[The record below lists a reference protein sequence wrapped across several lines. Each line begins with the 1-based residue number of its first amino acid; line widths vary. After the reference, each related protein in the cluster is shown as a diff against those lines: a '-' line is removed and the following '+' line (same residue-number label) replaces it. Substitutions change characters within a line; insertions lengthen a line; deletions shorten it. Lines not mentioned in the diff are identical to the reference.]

1 MKGKILDTGIILGD
15 DGKRYVFSQADV
27 ANSKNRSIESFIG
40 SEVDFM
46 ESGANAQSIYI
57 IYANNSNLNLNSFKE
72 AILSSDIQGIKHK
85 IFCSMG
91 LIFIGAIFGLI
102 PIVGWFISITCFV
115 ISFVLI
121 FMALKALNYQSES
134 KTLIRNWV
142 IAIVSGII
150 VGTLAGI
157 FIGGAVVAMF
167 AFGKS
172 NIGGIGVFAIICIA
186 IGAIFVAYRGL
197 LVARELAFITQQKY
211 ILYAFYLN
219 IIGTLT
225 TWIVIG
231 YLILVAVILLYIF
244 AFVKFSEIRK
254 RTDSDVMPW
263 F

>member
-15 DGKRYVFSQADV
+15 DGKRYAFSQADV

-40 SEVDFM
+40 SEVDFV

-57 IYANNSNLNLNSFKE
+57 IYTNNSNLNLNQFKE
-72 AILSSDIQGIKHK
+72 AILSSDIQGIKNK

-91 LIFIGAIFGLI
+91 LIVIGAIFVLI
-102 PIVGWFISITCFV
+102 PIVGWVIGLTCY
-115 ISFVLI
+115 ILANVLI
-121 FMALKALNYQSES
+121 FMALKALSYQSGS
-134 KTLIRNWV
+134 KTLIRNLI
-142 IAIVSGII
+142 IAIVSAMI
-150 VGTLAGI
+150 VTILAGI
-157 FIGGAVVAMF
+157 LIGGAVVAM
-167 AFGKS
+167 ALGKS
-172 NIGGIGVFAIICIA
+172 SIGSIGTFSIICIA

-231 YLILVAVILLYIF
+231 YFILIAVILLYIF